1 LVQGSALASTAYR
14 RAIHDRFPALSFVNN
29 PQVEDGDLDRGIFAF
44 SRIACDVGR
53 WTNRTPSSAK
63 VPNLANKVD
72 NIEAE
77 IVEVLAAR
85 LPAGVQVS
93 AQTQIARDLGLD
105 SVAVMDFVMDIEDHF
120 DISIP
125 LDRIA
130 EVETVADLS
139 KAVEALLKDAK

>member
-1 LVQGSALASTAYR
+1 M
-14 RAIHDRFPALSFVNN
+14 
-29 PQVEDGDLDRGIFAF
+29 
-44 SRIACDVGR
+44 
-53 WTNRTPSSAK
+53 
-63 VPNLANKVD
+63 ANKVD

-77 IVEVLAAR
+77 IAEVLAAR
-85 LPAGVQVS
+85 LPAGVQVT

-130 EVETVADLS
+130 EVETVADLG